1 METINITNL
10 SVLQI
15 DMAITNIESRFRHPE
30 GFVDLMKMS
39 DSRESFPVWRVLR
52 ERRRLVMRAIKQENK
67 S

>member
-1 METINITNL
+1 
-10 SVLQI
+10 
-15 DMAITNIESRFRHPE
+15 MAITNIESRFRHPE